1 MQRLLSS
8 VAVLCL
14 CWSRWLFELRFDQ
27 WIILPWNCLPCLKLE
42 RKYDWNG
49 SKLTVTGSGVT
60 SSVYDRLKW
69 RVWMVDPRACVCM
82 HTYSCACRFDHWFE
96 HTVCFQFKVSEG
108 SNHRFLGVLYLSI
121 LYFFST
127 IFVLYSVANLCLC
140 HYISVVSEPI
150 SNHFKINLVT
160 FWTAG

>member
-1 MQRLLSS
+1 MSPHLQTSINHNYISLFAEAALISSSFMSVLVSMTLWIAFWPMNYIALKLPPLSQ
-8 VAVLCL
+8 VRKKVWLEWQQANCHRKWCNLIRIWQIKMAGLDGGPTCLCL
-14 CWSRWLFELRFDQ
+14 YAHIFLCLQIWSLIW
-27 WIILPWNCLPCLKLE
+27 
-42 RKYDWNG
+42 
-49 SKLTVTGSGVT
+49 V
-60 SSVYDRLKW
+60 
-69 RVWMVDPRACVCM
+69 
-82 HTYSCACRFDHWFE
+82 
-96 HTVCFQFKVSEG
+96 
-108 SNHRFLGVLYLSI
+108 YLSI